1 MFENSLS
8 GAVAVASLLLSPALQ
23 TLAYSQSGSA
33 TTAAAERAERATRDA
48 SSLAVS
54 AAGAESAI
62 DASLL
67 ATKLGLWR
75 ERLNLHDWNITIVMK
90 RRTELKPRTLGQ
102 IHWDKS
108 KNSAVIWVL
117 DASDYDAPA
126 VGILNDMEF
135 TVVHELLHLKFASS
149 RRSEASRR
157 TEEHAVNH
165 IAEAL
170 LKLDRRN

>member
-1 MFENSLS
+1 MFKNSLS
-8 GAVAVASLLLSPALQ
+8 GAVALVSLLLSPALQ
-23 TLAYSQSGSA
+23 TLAYWQSGSA
-33 TTAAAERAERATRDA
+33 ATAVAETADRVTREA

-54 AAGAESAI
+54 AAEAESTI
-62 DASLL
+62 DASVL

-75 ERLNLHDWNITIVMK
+75 ERLNLHGWNITIVMK
-90 RRTELKPRTLGQ
+90 RRAELKPRTLGQ

-108 KNSAVIWVL
+108 KKSAVIWVL

-126 VGILNDMEF
+126 AGILNDMEF
-135 TVVHELLHLKFASS
+135 TVVHELVHLKFASS

-157 TEEHAVNH
+157 TEEQAVNH

-170 LKLDRRN
+170 LKLDRRD